1 MCHYSIKDCITEE
14 ELDILNAKKQ
24 GWQEKKSLTSD
35 DFEKMVTLLLEIPF
49 SPFKY

>member
-1 MCHYSIKDCITEE
+1 MCDYSVKYCVTEE
-14 ELDILNAKKQ
+14 ELDILNAKRQ
-24 GWQEKKSLTSD
+24 GWQEKKLLTSD